1 MASLRK
7 VSLLILTILTMT
19 LMSACGGQGDNQEA
33 DSKSGDGKKVIKA
46 GTSVLF
52 EAPLKAAKEDFEK
65 ISGYELEIKVFD
77 DAVATD
83 IALVEGD
90 IDVNFYQH
98 EPYLN
103 AFNESRGTNLVR
115 YGKKV
120 LASDYGLYSSKIK
133 SLDELKDGFTMSI
146 PNDASNRGIALKFLQ
161 DQGFIKIKENVK
173 FPTLVDIIE
182 NKRDIKFV
190 EMDRLSLVKS
200 LEEVDIC
207 AMPSIYMFQ
216 SGKDPKSAIVSG
228 YDSDELAI
236 IIALK
241 EDNKNVEWAKYLE
254 EALTNENSRKF
265 IEETY
270 KGAVKPLF

>member
-7 VSLLILTILTMT
+7 ISLLTLTILTMT
-19 LMSACGGQGDNQEA
+19 LMSACGGQGDNKGA

-83 IALVEGD
+83 IALAEGD

-236 IIALK
+236 IITLT
-241 EDNKNVEWAKYLE
+241 EDNKNVEWAKHLE

-265 IEETY
+265 IQETY